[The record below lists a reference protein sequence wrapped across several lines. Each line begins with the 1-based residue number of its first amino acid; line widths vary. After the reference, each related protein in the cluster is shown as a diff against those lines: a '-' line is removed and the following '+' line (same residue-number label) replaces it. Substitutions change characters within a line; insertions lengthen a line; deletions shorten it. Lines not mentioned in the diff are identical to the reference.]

1 MLGYR
6 ILIAKESIQN
16 CKFWLVT
23 QQITKSFHAVSISV
37 TGFFVL
43 QFSGVIS
50 ETCDSLENL
59 AHWPETTWN
68 KNEIFSNH
76 VMLGLKITRTFFS
89 SELSKWHNVSRVWE
103 KQVSG
108 KERKG
113 KESEVVSGRRKSSW
127 GWRGWR
133 YKEAFIL
140 AHSLVLK
147 PLLYLECSLLWR
159 VQPLP
164 AQIWLAWF
172 PIFNVILLESGV
184 DFKSHGGQETCWPES
199 CWEN

>member
-1 MLGYR
+1 MLGYG

-50 ETCDSLENL
+50 ETCDRLENL
-59 AHWPETTWN
+59 AHWPETMWN

-76 VMLGLKITRTFFS
+76 VMPGLKITHVHFS
-89 SELSKWHNVSRVWE
+89 VLNSVNGTMWVEFE
-103 KQVSG
+103 KNRWAG
-108 KERKG
+108 RKG

-133 YKEAFIL
+133 YKEGFIL